1 MTRFLR
7 SITAAAAVAFT
18 LAGLTAV
25 DIAHGT
31 VSAVSAQS
39 DAPAAGAPPAGPQR
53 GRRFGQMLLALNLTD
68 AQKTQIRQIVAAA
81 RQQNQSV
88 TDPQVKRSTMRAAY
102 AKVQTVLTP
111 AQRAKLQSEMAA
123 ARAQRQSTDHS

>member
-1 MTRFLR
+1 MTRLFR
-7 SITAAAAVAFT
+7 SLTAVAAVAFSV
-18 LAGLTAV
+18 AGLTAV

-31 VSAVSAQS
+31 VSVASAQS
-39 DAPAAGAPPAGPQR
+39 DAPAAGAPPAGAQR
-53 GRRFGQMLLALNLTD
+53 GQRFGQMLMGLNLSD
-68 AQKTQIRQIVAAA
+68 AQKSQIREIIASA

-88 TDPQVKRSTMRAAY
+88 TDPQVKRSNMRAAY

-111 AQRAKLQSEMAA
+111 PQRAKLQSEMAA